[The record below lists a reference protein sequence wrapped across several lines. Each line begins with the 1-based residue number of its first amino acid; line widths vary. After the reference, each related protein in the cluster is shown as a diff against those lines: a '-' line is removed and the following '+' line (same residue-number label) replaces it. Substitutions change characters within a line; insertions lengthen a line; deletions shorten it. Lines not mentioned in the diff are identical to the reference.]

1 MARGSEAGRAL
12 RAFAALALATC
23 AGALALAA
31 PALAVEAKQRQSIT
45 IAATAGQFRL
55 EFAGKV
61 SKELA
66 FNAPSTDVEDALRE
80 IVCGGADCLV
90 VDGGPGNASGRSP
103 YRVEFGVALGTTE
116 LKCVAGSPPLSGGSG
131 CAVTPTQT
139 RVPLGP
145 LGAFAE
151 PKGLAVDQKS
161 HDVYAIDGRNEKQN
175 VTVAAAAGRFR
186 LEFEGKVSKELDFN
200 VNSNEMEDA
209 LQEKLC
215 GGSHCFFINGG
226 PGDGSGSN
234 PYRIEFGGASTTTD
248 VEELKCLAGSPP
260 LSGGSGC
267 SVTTT
272 QDGVNGSVSRYH
284 ANGTPAEFTAL
295 GSNSIDGL
303 EGPDLTPQKGLH
315 FSVAR
320 LVQVAVDETSGETA
334 GEIYVTQ
341 PEEAHKLDV
350 FGADGEHLGEL
361 TEYEETPGNEATL
374 KVLGEVCGVAV
385 DAAGDVYVADSQN
398 GIHKY
403 DPAGAVVSNA
413 DNVANFTG
421 VGFPCG
427 LAAGRGP
434 TAGALFA
441 ISLSEETL
449 FKLDATS
456 GAVDYEISEGNTTVS
471 VDPTSGHVVA
481 ANVFQVREWDAS
493 GESSASAVG
502 SIDAGSR
509 VTGVAVDGT
518 TGKGGTVY
526 LAREGATHLD
536 AYGPIVD
543 LPLALAKAPTE
554 IAATAV
560 TLHGT
565 ISADGGPGAIC
576 HFDYLDES
584 TYQAQ
589 LKAAEE
595 PAGARTAR
603 EIADAAFAGAQSAPC
618 EPAGPFTGAAVSEV
632 SAKATGLGFET
643 KYEFRIV
650 GENPDGANPS
660 AAESFETLGKPLVE
674 GTIASQVTASSAT
687 LGATV
692 NPRGQATTYR
702 FEYGT
707 DTTYGQSAPA
717 EAVAIGSGA
726 TGIAVSQA
734 IAGLAPDTTYHFRAV
749 ATSPIGTTLGPDTT
763 FTTFLPATS
772 ALPDGRAWEL
782 VSPAVRMGNVYPA
795 EPFKHD
801 GGSCKSCVPG
811 WNAEKAP
818 MQASPDG
825 NAVAY
830 EGDPFSGGL
839 AAEANSYVS
848 RRADAGWGTAALSTP
863 QLNAQVFKAF
873 SPDLSK
879 AIMLQVSPALSAE
892 APAGFADLYLRE
904 EGKGLTA
911 LITAEPPNRSPGP
924 PDAKNAL
931 QIAYA
936 GANAGSES
944 TPAFSHVIFSAN
956 DALSGLNQ
964 GIAPAA
970 PQVTADERNLYEW
983 SEGELHLVSVLPGNE
998 AAAPNAVFGSGKLA
1012 AAGDETPDFDHAISD
1027 DGSRIFWSSRPG
1039 GQLYVREGGTTT
1051 TEIPDP
1057 GKFLTAT
1064 PDGSKVLL
1072 SDGVLYDLESE
1083 SPTDL
1088 TGGAGGFQGIA
1099 GAAEDLS
1106 RIYFVDTEALT
1117 DSEEENANA
1126 EAAEEGA
1133 FNLYLWEAG
1142 TVSFIGRLGDTE
1154 GANDNSQGDTN
1165 QLGVW
1170 RAGPG
1175 SRLAQAS
1182 ADGRFLAFQ
1191 SRARLT
1197 GYENL
1202 PRATETCSN
1211 NGTQGRQEC
1220 PEVFEYD
1227 ALTQTLS
1234 CASCNPSGERPLGGS
1249 TLSLINTFDFFPQPR
1264 NLPPQG
1270 EGRLFFESLDALTQN
1285 DTNGRIQD
1293 VYQFEPAGVG
1303 DCTRAKG
1310 CLSLISSGRGPK
1322 DSVFLDASASG
1333 EDVFFTTT
1341 DQLVPQ
1347 DRNDF
1352 TDLYDA
1358 RVGGGIAEVL
1368 SPPCAGQACR
1378 GAAGAPPSEQ
1388 TAASATFAGPPNPRS
1403 KPCKKGFARKHG
1415 RCVKKHKHH
1424 KQKHKRLT
1432 HRNRGGSSR

>member
-1 MARGSEAGRAL
+1 MPRRTGGLEVRSRSL
-12 RAFAALALATC
+12 AALALATC

-31 PALAVEAKQRQSIT
+31 PALAVEA
-45 IAATAGQFRL
+45 
-55 EFAGKV
+55 
-61 SKELA
+61 
-66 FNAPSTDVEDALRE
+66 
-80 IVCGGADCLV
+80 
-90 VDGGPGNASGRSP
+90 
-103 YRVEFGVALGTTE
+103 
-116 LKCVAGSPPLSGGSG
+116 
-131 CAVTPTQT
+131 

-145 LGAFAE
+145 LGAFVE

-161 HDVYAIDGRNEKQN
+161 HDVYAIDGRNEHQN
-175 VTVAAAAGRFR
+175 VTISATAGRFR
-186 LEFEGKVSKELDFN
+186 LEFEGKVSKELDFDAQ
-200 VNSNEMEDA
+200 SNEVEDA
-209 LQEKLC
+209 LGESFC
-215 GGSHCFFINGG
+215 GGSHCFFING
-226 PGDGSGSN
+226 SN
-234 PYRIEFGGASTTTD
+234 PYKVEIGGPLATTD

-272 QDGVNGSVSRYH
+272 QNGVNGSVSRYH
-284 ANGTPAEFTAL
+284 ANGTPADFTAL

-303 EGPDLTPQKGLH
+303 AGPDLTPQKGLH
-315 FSVAR
+315 FRAATR
-320 LVQVAVDETSGETA
+320 LVQAAVDETSGETA
-334 GEIYVTQ
+334 GDVYVTQ
-341 PEEAHKLDV
+341 PEFKKLDV

-361 TEYEETPGNEATL
+361 TKYEETPGNEATL
-374 KVLGEVCGVAV
+374 KALGEVCGVAV
-385 DAAGDVYVADSQN
+385 DAAGDVYLADSQN

-421 VGFPCG
+421 VGAPCG
-427 LAAGRGP
+427 LAAGRGAS
-434 TAGALFA
+434 AGALFA

-449 FKLDATS
+449 LKLDATS
-456 GAVDYEISEGNTTVS
+456 GAVEYEISKGITTVS
-471 VDPTSGHVVA
+471 VDPTSGHVLA
-481 ANVFQVREWDAS
+481 AAGSHVKEFDAS
-493 GESSASAVG
+493 AAGSATPLNCKPPPPGSPPGTPPICDGSVPAVES
-502 SIDAGSR
+502 SR

-848 RRADAGWGTAALSTP
+848 RRGDAGWGTAALSTP

-1083 SPTDL
+1083 AATDL
-1088 TGGAGGFQGIA
+1088 TGGEGGFQGIA

-1142 TVSFIGRLGDTE
+1142 AVSFIGRLVGPPLE
-1154 GANDNSQGDTN
+1154 INDNNQGDLV

-1175 SRLAQAS
+1175 SRLAQVS
-1182 ADGRFLAFQ
+1182 VDGRFLAFQ
-1191 SRARLT
+1191 SIARLT

-1202 PRATETCSN
+1202 PRNTKSCIGSGTE
-1211 NGTQGRQEC
+1211 GRQEC

-1227 ALTQTLS
+1227 AVEKTLT

-1249 TLSLINTFDFFPQPR
+1249 TLSLIYTASDSFPQPR
-1264 NLPPQG
+1264 NLPPGG
-1270 EGRLFFESLDALTQN
+1270 EGRLFFESLDALVQS

-1293 VYQFEPAGVG
+1293 IYQFEPVGVG

-1358 RVGGGIAEVL
+1358 RVGGGIPEVL

-1378 GAAGAPPSEQ
+1378 GAAAAPPSEQ
-1388 TAASATFAGPPNPRS
+1388 TAASATFVGPPNPKS
-1403 KPCKKGFARKHG
+1403 KTCRKGFVRKHG

-1424 KQKHKRLT
+1424 KQKRSANRDGGHKKS
-1432 HRNRGGSSR
+1432 RG